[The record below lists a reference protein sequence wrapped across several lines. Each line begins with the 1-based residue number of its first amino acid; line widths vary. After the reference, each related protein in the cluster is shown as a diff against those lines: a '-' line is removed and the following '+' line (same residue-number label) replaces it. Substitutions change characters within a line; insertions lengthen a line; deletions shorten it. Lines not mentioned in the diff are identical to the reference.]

1 MSRNKKRFSDYDKFD
16 KVKEESEVQ
25 ETDIFESESTID
37 DSYDPG
43 DDVEELIP
51 EEETDISSDPVT
63 EVLEET
69 ISKISAIEEYKE
81 DGVRIPSVL
90 KEPAHLE
97 KDKRKVKSKRL
108 RLREEPSKVG
118 NIIDVLEEGTIL
130 TIDKSFKND
139 NWEKVIDETG
149 NCTGYVMKAFV
160 SNYA

>member
-43 DDVEELIP
+43 DDVEE
-51 EEETDISSDPVT
+51 TDISSDPVS

-139 NWEKVIDETG
+139 DWEKVIDETG
-149 NCTGYVMKAFV
+149 NCAGYVMKTFV